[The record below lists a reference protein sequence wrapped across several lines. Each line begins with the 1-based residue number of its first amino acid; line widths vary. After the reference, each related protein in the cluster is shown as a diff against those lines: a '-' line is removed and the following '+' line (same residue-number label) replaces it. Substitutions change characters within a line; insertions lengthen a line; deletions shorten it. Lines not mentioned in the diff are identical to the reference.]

1 MLADALSYVDGNLC
15 CLLYS
20 EILRAHRPG
29 YVGFSFFLKLPFL
42 GLRWQCLLEAVQG
55 IKYMVLFGGV
65 RRSGVGQKRSSSL
78 AYAVDATLELRLG
91 KLMQY

>member
-1 MLADALSYVDGNLC
+1 
-15 CLLYS
+15 
-20 EILRAHRPG
+20 
-29 YVGFSFFLKLPFL
+29 
-42 GLRWQCLLEAVQG
+42 
-55 IKYMVLFGGV
+55 MVLFGGV